1 MSDST
6 EQREQEFVN
15 LLVSHQSLI
24 RAYVISLMP
33 GLPEAEDVIQNTSQV
48 LWAKRGQFAMG
59 TNFKAW
65 ALTTA
70 RFQVMAMQQK
80 LGRERRQPLDDDVL
94 ELIAE
99 RAMEMDAA
107 ELNRKIADL
116 NDCISQLQ
124 VRDQELVL
132 HRYWNKAGLAEYARA
147 SGRSVGALKVSL
159 HRIRE
164 SLRECLERK
173 TRMREK
179 TA

>member
-1 MSDST
+1 MLESSET
-6 EQREQEFVN
+6 REKEFVN

-24 RAYVISLMP
+24 RAYIISLLP
-33 GLPEAEDVIQNTSQV
+33 GLSEAEDVIQNTNQV
-48 LWAKRGQFAMG
+48 LWIKREHFAMG

-80 LGRERRQPLDDDVL
+80 LRNDRRQPLDDDVL
-94 ELIAE
+94 ELVAD
-99 RAMEMDAA
+99 RAMDLDNADINGQ
-107 ELNRKIADL
+107 LQDL

-124 VRDQELVL
+124 VRDQELLL
-132 HRYWNKAGLAEYARA
+132 HRYWNQSGLEAFARET
-147 SGRSVGALKVSL
+147 GRSVGALKVSL

-173 TRMREK
+173 NRRREG